1 MSKNVSHQE
10 HILGCIYSNG
20 SRKSLPGHSKSLR
33 RPFLAHGYRV
43 GLPWCRATMYEKFTE
58 IPLYPGAISLGQ
70 HKLLGVKK
78 AKAMADRKK
87 SPENTCFVPLQAK
100 NPKMRTSPPRADR
113 GTEWPGMGTGLPCLS
128 NRPMRGPI
136 ITHPTSA
143 QTAEAKKND

>member
-1 MSKNVSHQE
+1 V
-10 HILGCIYSNG
+10 YD
-20 SRKSLPGHSKSLR
+20 
-33 RPFLAHGYRV
+33 
-43 GLPWCRATMYEKFTE
+43 KFTE
-58 IPLYPGAISLGQ
+58 IPPYPGAISTGQ

-78 AKAMADRKK
+78 QKQWQTEKK
-87 SPENTCFVPLQAK
+87 PKNTCFVPLQAK

-113 GTEWPGMGTGLPCLS
+113 GTECPGMGTGLPCLS